1 MKVLKSVL
9 ALGMFVIFGLSSLSA
24 QESVKLQE
32 VPQKI
37 QVSDIPVKVKET
49 LKKYANYTI
58 SKEATFTKKS
68 NNSTI
73 YTFKFTRGE
82 FTQFVLIDQNGKV
95 RGIKDQ
101 EGNNN

>member
-9 ALGMFVIFGLSSLSA
+9 ALGIFVVFGLNTLSA
-24 QESVKLQE
+24 QEQIKLQE

-49 LKKYANYTI
+49 LKKYSNYTI

-68 NNSTI
+68 NNSTV
-73 YTFKFTRGE
+73 YTFKFTRGKYI
-82 FTQFVLIDQNGKV
+82 QYVLIDQNGKV